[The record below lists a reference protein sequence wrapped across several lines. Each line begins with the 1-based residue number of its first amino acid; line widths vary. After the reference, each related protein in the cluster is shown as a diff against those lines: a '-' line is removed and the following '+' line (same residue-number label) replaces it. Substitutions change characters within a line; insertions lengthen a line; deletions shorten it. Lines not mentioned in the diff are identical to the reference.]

1 MREGID
7 CKGRKWVERELKGTA
22 KDITGQT
29 YESLTALLPVYRKDT
44 TAWLCQCQCG
54 NQLIIDVHN
63 WQKTKSCGCSKAKA
77 TQKRYDSLRQEMIGQ
92 VFTYLTVKDYTIHD
106 QKAYYECE
114 CKCGNTIWA
123 TRTQLI
129 SGQIKSCGCR
139 KSEILA
145 DQERFPNKSLTDLT
159 GQQFGYWTVLGKNEE
174 DHRYNKTHWWCQCKC
189 GNKAS
194 IATGSL
200 IGGHTHSCGCYQK
213 ERMTEIKKADL
224 LGQRFGF
231 ITVIDSAPSR
241 AGGQAYWK
249 CQCDCGTIWEVAANN
264 LLSGKTQSCGCI
276 LSLGEQYISQI
287 LKENHI
293 HFRTQQTFSD
303 LVSDT
308 NTALRYDFAILNEE
322 ERPIRLIEFDGPQHQ
337 QSSEYFGGEDAFHR
351 LQKHDALKNQYAF
364 DHNIPL
370 IRIPYKE
377 RDNITLELLLGDK
390 YLLTKT

>member
-29 YESLTALLPVYRKDT
+29 YESLTAILPIYYENKT
-44 TAWLCQCQCG
+44 GWLCKCKCG
-54 NQLIIDVHN
+54 NEVITVISQWGHV
-63 WQKTKSCGCSKAKA
+63 KSCGCISIKPKTVQRISSK
-77 TQKRYDSLRQEMIGQ
+77 
-92 VFTYLTVKDYTIHD
+92 V
-106 QKAYYECE
+106 
-114 CKCGNTIWA
+114 
-123 TRTQLI
+123 
-129 SGQIKSCGCR
+129 
-139 KSEILA
+139 
-145 DQERFPNKSLTDLT
+145 DLT
-159 GQQFGYWTVLGKNEE
+159 GQTFGYWTVLGKNEE

-308 NTALRYDFAILNEE
+308 NTALRYDFAILDEE

-337 QSSEYFGGEDAFHR
+337 QSSEYFGGEGAFHR

-370 IRIPYKE
+370 VRIPYKE
-377 RDNITLELLLGDK
+377 RNNITLDLLLGDK